1 MKIPNKEKERSTFM
15 KKMKITRKI
24 VLLMIMVMSF
34 TLLCGFT
41 TISKVVDFET
51 SATTT
56 TESTGDTGENS
67 DNGSQTTEN
76 TGSTEITNPEATED
90 AGASTEGDTSKDD
103 SNSSGSDIGSSIMGG
118 DYQFGDDLV
127 SADEDIGGFFSR
139 IYNKLLD
146 VFSGVQVIFII
157 ILGICFLI
165 CLIMLVASIFVNQK
179 KIPWYMLGLLI
190 IAICIAFVIYAPAIL
205 NSFQKWFMTD

>member
-90 AGASTEGDTSKDD
+90 VGASTEGDTSKDD

-118 DYQFGDDLV
+118 DYKFGDDLV